1 MVRPM
6 SRPSLAV
13 GETPARNFKVP
24 TPLWEEFKRL
34 LSHDDSNPS
43 EYLRGCVET
52 FVLQRSPAKVISDLR
67 QQGVKFGGD
76 R

>member
-1 MVRPM
+1 M

-13 GETPARNFKVP
+13 GETPARGFKVP
-24 TPLWEEFKRL
+24 TPLWEVFKEL

-52 FVLQRSPAKVISDLR
+52 FVTHRAPANVLADLR
-67 QQGVKFGGD
+67 NQGVRFED
-76 R
+76 ER